1 MNTLDSTINSTVP
14 ALSFVTMGIAILF
27 GFLIPAV
34 LFLILKKKY
43 DCKKLPFFVGC
54 ATFFIAA
61 IVLEGL
67 VHTII
72 LGGGRAEIL
81 MAKPVL
87 YGLYG
92 GFMAGLFEET
102 GRFIA
107 YTIILKK
114 GREKYSDN
122 KTALAYGAGHGGFEA
137 FYILVVSMITNLVF
151 GIMINTGNT
160 EVLFNGLDATKA
172 AATQN
177 VLNQL
182 VTTTPLTYL
191 VSVIERFGAVAFHMA
206 ASVMVWF
213 AVKNKKF
220 WLYPVAIL
228 LHMILDM
235 LAVIG
240 MQFGLPIVLIEVF
253 LYLYSGFCIF
263 IAWKIWRK
271 SELVLEN

>member
-1 MNTLDSTINSTVP
+1 MINSTVST
-14 ALSFVTMGIAILF
+14 LSFVTMGIAVLL
-27 GFLIPAV
+27 GLLIPAV
-34 LFLILKKKY
+34 MFIVLKKKY
-43 DCKKLPFFVGC
+43 DCKKLPFFAGC

-61 IVLEGL
+61 IVLEGICHNL
-67 VHTII
+67 I

-81 MAKPVL
+81 MSKPVL

-107 YTIILKK
+107 YKILLKK
-114 GREKYSDN
+114 GKDKYADD

-151 GIMINTGNT
+151 GVMINTGNT
-160 EVLFNGLDATKA
+160 ELLLAGLDEAKL
-172 AATQN
+172 AATEN

-182 VTTTPLTYL
+182 VTLSPWTFL
-191 VSVIERFGAVAFHMA
+191 VSVVERFGAVAWHMA
-206 ASVMVWF
+206 ASVLVWF

-220 WLYPVAIL
+220 WLYPLAIL
-228 LHMILDM
+228 LHMVLDM

-240 MQFGLPIVLIEVF
+240 MQFGIPVFLIEVF
-253 LYLYSGFCIF
+253 LYLYSAACIF
-263 IAWKIWRK
+263 LAWKVWKKGRK
-271 SELVLEN
+271 VLE